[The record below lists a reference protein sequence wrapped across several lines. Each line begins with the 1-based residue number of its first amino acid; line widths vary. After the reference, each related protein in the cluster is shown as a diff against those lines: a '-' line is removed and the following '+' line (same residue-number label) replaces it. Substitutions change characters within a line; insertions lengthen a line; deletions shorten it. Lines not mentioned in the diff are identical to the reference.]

1 MADGNAS
8 GQPLSSNV
16 GRQLQRPN
24 GTMTILLFV
33 LGLAFL
39 IIGAEALV
47 RGASRLAAVLGIS
60 PLVIGL
66 TVVAFGTSSP
76 ELAVSIKSALSS
88 QASIAV
94 GNVVGSNIFNVLFI
108 LGLSALIVPLIV
120 SQQLVRFDVPL
131 MIVLSVIVLILCLD
145 ERLSRTDGL
154 ILFAG
159 LVIYVWFLIYQSR
172 RESAEVREEYAKN
185 LEAESHS
192 RDSWAKDIGFVLG
205 GLVLLVLGSRWL
217 VDSAVSFAN
226 YLGVSELVVGLT
238 IVAAGTSLP
247 EVVTS
252 IIAAL
257 RGERDIAVGNVVGS
271 NLFNLMGVLGLT
283 SIVAPTGIEISTAV
297 IGFDMPIMIVVALA
311 CLPIF
316 FTGGVISRQE
326 GVLLLGYYIAYT
338 LYLVLAA
345 SHHDALPFF
354 SAAMLYFV
362 IPLTVITI
370 IVVVLGEIRSRKYSV
385 SK

>member
-1 MADGNAS
+1 MA
-8 GQPLSSNV
+8 
-16 GRQLQRPN
+16 
-24 GTMTILLFV
+24 ILLFV
-33 LGLAFL
+33 AGLMFL
-39 IIGAEALV
+39 IVGAEALV

-76 ELAVSIKSALSS
+76 ELAVSIKAALSG

-108 LGLSALIVPLIV
+108 LGLSALIVPLVV
-120 SQQLVRFDVPL
+120 SQQLVRIDVPL
-131 MIVLSVIVLILCLD
+131 MIALSVIVLIFSLD
-145 ERLSRTDGL
+145 GSFSRTDGFML
-154 ILFAG
+154 VAG
-159 LVIYVWFLIYQSR
+159 LAIYVCFLIYQSR
-172 RESAEVREEYAKN
+172 KESLAVTDEYAK
-185 LEAESHS
+185 EFGEEGRATSS
-192 RDSWAKDIGFVLG
+192 RLKNIVFVVS

-217 VDSAVSFAN
+217 VDGAISFAQ
-226 YLGVSELVVGLT
+226 YLGVSELVIGLT

-252 IIAAL
+252 IIAAV

-271 NLFNLMGVLGLT
+271 NLFNLMGVLGIA
-283 SIVAPTGIEISTAV
+283 SIVSPTGIEVSAAV
-297 IGFDMPIMIVVALA
+297 ARFDIPIMIVVALA

-326 GVLLLGYYIAYT
+326 GALLLGYYVVYT
-338 LYLVLAA
+338 LYLILAA
-345 SHHDALPFF
+345 AHHDALSRF

-362 IPLTVITI
+362 IPLTVVTLTM
-370 IVVVLGEIRSRKYSV
+370 VAVREIRRRNKGQQE
-385 SK
+385 